1 MIKIHTKR
9 KNKEF
14 GIKKRKTLFG
24 RKINKIKVQKMRK
37 EKKPIN
43 NGLKNPSL
51 AYQKLGRLKMNNKQ
65 VRRKKIG

>member
-1 MIKIHTKR
+1 
-9 KNKEF
+9 
-14 GIKKRKTLFG
+14 
-24 RKINKIKVQKMRK
+24 MRK

-65 VRRKKIG
+65 VRRKKIGQKEGNTDMAGNKIK